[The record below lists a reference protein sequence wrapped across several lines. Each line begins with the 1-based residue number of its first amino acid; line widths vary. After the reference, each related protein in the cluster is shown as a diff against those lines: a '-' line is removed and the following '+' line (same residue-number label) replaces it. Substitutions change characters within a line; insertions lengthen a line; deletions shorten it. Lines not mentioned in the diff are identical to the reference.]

1 MRIPHFLSIRTLFR
15 FVTPILLVAV
25 LVAPSILIPQYLGRG
40 AEPVTTA
47 PPTGES
53 RAASDALRD
62 GYRHELSGDLDQALE
77 QYRKAANAKSPE
89 IRAAGS
95 RGSDRVEV
103 KLMRVGTFYRELES
117 LQALSLRLRVP
128 LIVLTLLYLLSRL
141 RPRRGIALRPFT
153 MNPGVDAEMPSGF
166 STSLLNEIN
175 RIVRAYS
182 SDQLERIG
190 VKVTQP
196 DLLADSDQED
206 IWKRAL
212 DSLRGGELKT
222 IATFS
227 VAELVRFLRNFGS
240 RPAYI
245 LSGNVLVRR
254 TGARAQA
261 LLTRE
266 ADGSTIG
273 AWEAESVEAGA
284 VQIAPAAAALVAE
297 APVQEISSYGVVLYG
312 AAGDPR
318 RSAELLNDSATVLAC
333 KIWCHLTQGSR
344 TDARPGSWQTIFH
357 FVRALNA
364 LEQQD

>member
-1 MRIPHFLSIRTLFR
+1 MRIPRFLSIRTLFR
-15 FVTPILLVAV
+15 FVAPISLVAV

-47 PPTGES
+47 PSTDED
-53 RAASDALRD
+53 RAASDTLRD
-62 GYRHELSGDLDQALE
+62 AYRHELSGDLDQALE
-77 QYRKAANAKSPE
+77 QYRKAANAKSPG
-89 IRAAGS
+89 IRTASS
-95 RGSDRVEV
+95 RGSDRVEA
-103 KLMRVGTFYRELES
+103 KLMRVGSLYQELKS
-117 LQALSLRLRVP
+117 LQVLSLRLRVP
-128 LIVLTLLYLLSRL
+128 LIMLTLLYLLSRL
-141 RPRRGIALRPFT
+141 RPRRGIALRPFA
-153 MNPGVDAEMPSGF
+153 MNPRVDAEMSAGF

-190 VKVTQP
+190 VKVTLP
-196 DLLADSDQED
+196 NLLADSEQED

-212 DSLRGGELKT
+212 DSLRGGELKA

-227 VAELVRFLRNFGS
+227 VAELVRFLRYFGS

-245 LSGNVLVRR
+245 LSGNVLVRQ

-261 LLTRE
+261 LLTRG

-273 AWEAESVEAGA
+273 AWEAESVEVEA
-284 VQIAPAAAALVAE
+284 VQRAPTAAALVADV
-297 APVQEISSYGVVLYG
+297 PVQEISPCGVVLYG
-312 AAGDPR
+312 TAGDPR
-318 RSAELLNDSATVLAC
+318 RSAELLNDLAAVLAC
-333 KIWCHLTQGSR
+333 KIWCRLTQGAR
-344 TDARPGSWQTIFH
+344 TDARPGSWQTIFN